1 MKISRKQQVNRRQSN
16 KRIVRGGNPKAKNV
30 SPKSINLDDLSLYES
45 YLVSFKLSSKNKIPA
60 SIIFNLGYTYLWEN
74 IKEIGNL
81 IPKDDISISN
91 FTEKSPSSE
100 TYLVKFTIQID
111 TEYGPQRF
119 KKEYLEAIKSDEK
132 KNPSGFN
139 IKITNFTIK
148 AAPTRRV
155 TR

>member
-1 MKISRKQQVNRRQSN
+1 MRTSRKQQVNRRQSY
-16 KRIVRGGNPKAKNV
+16 KRILQGGNPKAKKI
-30 SPKSINLDDLSLYES
+30 SPKSISLDDLSLYES

-60 SIIFNLGYTYLWEN
+60 SIIFDLGYTYLWEN
-74 IKEIGNL
+74 TKEIGNL
-81 IPKDDISISN
+81 MPKDDISISN

-139 IKITNFTIK
+139 IKITNFAIK

>member
-1 MKISRKQQVNRRQSN
+1 MKISRKHQLKGRQSY
-16 KRIVRGGNPKAKNV
+16 KQIAQGGNPKAKDV
-30 SPKSINLDDLSLYES
+30 SSKSISLDDLSLYKS
-45 YLVSFKLSSKNKIPA
+45 YLISFKLSSKNKIPA
-60 SIIFNLGYTYLWEN
+60 SIIFGLGYKYLLEN
-74 IKEIGNL
+74 SKEIGNL
-81 IPKDDISISN
+81 IPESDISISN

-139 IKITNFTIK
+139 IKITNFIIK
-148 AAPTRRV
+148 AAPTITVYR
-155 TR
+155 